1 MKVKELME
9 MLKDV
14 DPDAVVVV
22 DEDLYAAYDR
32 RFYECKYLRPV
43 YLERNKQEDTG
54 GHRAYLNSTITG
66 VKERTGVVIE

>member
-1 MKVKELME
+1 MKVKKLIK
-9 MLKDV
+9 MLKKL

-32 RFYECKYLRPV
+32 RFYECKYLRSV
-43 YLERNKQEDTG
+43 YLERNKQEDSG

-66 VKERTGVVIE
+66 IKERTGVVIE